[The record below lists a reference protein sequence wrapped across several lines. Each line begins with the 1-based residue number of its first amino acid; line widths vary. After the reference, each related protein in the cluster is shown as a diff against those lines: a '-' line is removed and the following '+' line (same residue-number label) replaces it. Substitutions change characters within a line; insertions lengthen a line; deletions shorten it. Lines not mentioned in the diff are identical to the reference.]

1 MVNRKASLS
10 LSIEA
15 IVVVVIAFVVLGLG
29 LGFVRNQFGDIGRTT
44 ETIQEQIRQQI
55 LDDLRTGD
63 KRLSFP
69 GTEINLGKKESVV
82 TAVGIKNVKQGMLR
96 YKMVVQS
103 AGGAA
108 IFGDDISDNFL
119 YASEVDELPPTE
131 SRLIPVRI
139 TSETLA
145 GTGQFKIIIQD
156 VTDNSA
162 EGTLYDS
169 KTFFIT
175 VTG

>member
-1 MVNRKASLS
+1 MRNKKGSLN

-29 LGFVRNQFGDIGRTT
+29 LSFVRSQFSDIGDTT
-44 ETIQEQIRQQI
+44 KTIQDQIRQQI

-69 GTEINLGKKESVV
+69 GTEINLGKKESSV
-82 TAVGIKNVKQGMLR
+82 TAVGVKNVKQGTLK
-96 YKMVVQS
+96 YKLLIQS
-103 AGGAA
+103 AGGSP
-108 IFGDDISDNFL
+108 IFGADTADNFL
-119 YASEVDELPPTE
+119 YATEVDELPPTE

-139 TSETLA
+139 TSETSA

-156 VTDNSA
+156 VT
-162 EGTLYDS
+162 EGGETLYDS

>member
-1 MVNRKASLS
+1 MINRKGSLN

-15 IVVVVIAFVVLGLG
+15 IVVIVIAFVVLGLG
-29 LGFVRNQFGDIGRTT
+29 LGFVRSQFKDIGGTT
-44 ETIQEQIRQQI
+44 KTVQEQIRQQL

-69 GTEINLGKKESVV
+69 ATEVNLAKKESIV
-82 TAVGIKNVKQGMLR
+82 TAIGVKNVKQGTL
-96 YKMVVQS
+96 KFKVIVQS
-103 AGGAA
+103 SGGDS
-108 IFGDDISDNFL
+108 IFGTEINDNFL
-119 YASEVDELPPTE
+119 YAAEVDELPPTE
-131 SRLIPVRI
+131 SRIIPVRI

-145 GTGQFKIIIQD
+145 GTGQFKILIQD
-156 VTDNSA
+156 VTDPSA
-162 EGTLYDS
+162 ETVYDS

>member
-1 MVNRKASLS
+1 MSKKGSLS

-29 LGFVRNQFGDIGRTT
+29 LGFVRNQFKDIGATT
-44 ETIQEQIRQQI
+44 GTIQEQIRQQI
-55 LDDLRTGD
+55 LEDLRTGD

-69 GTEINLGKKESVV
+69 GTEINLGKKESTV
-82 TAVGIKNVKQGMLR
+82 TAVGVKNVKQGTLQ
-96 YKMVVQS
+96 YKLLIQA
-103 AGGAA
+103 AGGSPV
-108 IFGDDISDNFL
+108 FGSEIGDNFL
-119 YASEVDELPPTE
+119 YAAEIDELPPTE

-139 TSETLA
+139 TSETSA

-156 VTDNSA
+156 VTEGG

>member
-1 MVNRKASLS
+1 MVNRQGSLS

-29 LGFVRNQFGDIGRTT
+29 LSFVRNQFKDIGDTT
-44 ETIQEQIRQQI
+44 GTIQEQIRQQI
-55 LDDLRTGD
+55 LEDLRTGD

-69 GTEINLGKKESVV
+69 GTEINLGKKESSV
-82 TAVGIKNVKQGMLR
+82 TAIGVKNVKQGTLK
-96 YKMVVQS
+96 YKLIIQS
-103 AGGAA
+103 AGGAP
-108 IFGDDISDNFL
+108 IFGTDINDNFL
-119 YASEVDELPPTE
+119 YATAIDELPPTE

-139 TSETLA
+139 TSETSA

-156 VTDNSA
+156 VTDTE